1 MKYNTIEA
9 LYKSLEV
16 AGRGR
21 HCPRL
26 GIFKILS
33 TFNATAYNKAALLA
47 KCHWRTTA
55 SNGYEQGLTVTIQM
69 ESFKLNAT
77 QEQLKILDTNLI
89 GKEIMVDA
97 AEVTKDK
104 LILKWHFMEAENTID
119 KLNDKLRSNQ
129 LGEFGF
135 DDSTNGLELDADCE
149 LY

>member
-1 MKYNTIEA
+1 
-9 LYKSLEV
+9 
-16 AGRGR
+16 
-21 HCPRL
+21 
-26 GIFKILS
+26 
-33 TFNATAYNKAALLA
+33 
-47 KCHWRTTA
+47 
-55 SNGYEQGLTVTIQM
+55 M

-77 QEQLKILDTNLI
+77 QEQLQIINGNLI

-104 LILKWHFMEAENTID
+104 FILKWHFMEAENAID

-135 DDSTNGLELDADCE
+135 DDSTNGLELDADCD

>member
-33 TFNATAYNKAALLA
+33 TFNATAYNKPALLA
-47 KCHWRTTA
+47 KCHWRTTT
-55 SNGYEQGLTVTIQM
+55 SNGYEQGFTVTIQM

-77 QEQLKILDTNLI
+77 QEQLKIFDTNLI
-89 GKEIMVDA
+89 DKEIMVDA
-97 AEVTKDK
+97 AEVSKDRF
-104 LILKWHFMEAENTID
+104 ILKWHFFDGRNAID